1 MDKKTLIGGI
11 GAAAAGIAITAFP
24 LLANADE
31 VDASTLA
38 SDSSATQVA
47 ATETP
52 AADTEE
58 TQPSNT
64 IVTAPAPAVAETP
77 AATSQST
84 VEPVVESA
92 VQPSTPSG
100 ETTEPAVD
108 GTDET
113 PVSDDTEDFVIVDP
127 SEQEPEEEIE
137 DPAPV
142 VEDTTTTQVID
153 NGDGTTSTVT
163 VSEVINAQWSLRET
177 NISKRVQEGH
187 GINVV
192 VSGMSTGTDTTWFRG
207 LTLNLDKYLGS
218 DYYVT
223 NHTTVSLQF
232 ISDVTGV
239 PVEDLVKAL
248 LKVERPVAVDDAH
261 PVFYLIKIADD
272 EKLLGLVDTFA
283 VDPAALTVVTSVT
296 DPTTPVEP
304 TEPSDPADPADPSDP
319 TDPGDT
325 TTPSTP
331 ETPTDV
337 EDPTASEPETT
348 IDVVQAT
355 SVIPQSYTANEDG
368 SIVLDDTA
376 VEDSS
381 EDTLAQT
388 GGVEG
393 AGAAAMLAG
402 IGAALI
408 AASRR
413 RKRA

>member
-1 MDKKTLIGGI
+1 M
-11 GAAAAGIAITAFP
+11 
-24 LLANADE
+24 
-31 VDASTLA
+31 
-38 SDSSATQVA
+38 
-47 ATETP
+47 
-52 AADTEE
+52 
-58 TQPSNT
+58 
-64 IVTAPAPAVAETP
+64 
-77 AATSQST
+77 
-84 VEPVVESA
+84 ESA